1 MDQLQQEDLVSMPRE
16 KQMEAMG
23 LAPQPETTIG
33 SQGQQEDLVS
43 MPPEKQMEAMGVAP
57 QPEVSASFVD
67 AEVEAYEAERA
78 KREGSPSPPGGRRSR
93 RGS

>member
-1 MDQLQQEDLVSMPRE
+1 MEQPQQEDLVNLPPE

-23 LAPQPETTIG
+23 VAPQPETTIG

-57 QPEVSASFVD
+57 QPEASGALVD

-78 KREGSPSPPGGRRSR
+78 KSEGSPSSTGGRRPR
-93 RGS
+93 RGN